1 MEQAGDDFFGTV
13 INKAARVAAMAGPD
27 EIDLSDATR
36 VMVGTGTDFT
46 FFEPVAVTLK
56 GLEGEHRI
64 YRLDWAG

>member
-1 MEQAGDDFFGTV
+1 
-13 INKAARVAAMAGPD
+13 MAGPD
-27 EIDLSDATR
+27 EIALSDATR

-46 FFEPVAVTLK
+46 FSEPVAVTLK